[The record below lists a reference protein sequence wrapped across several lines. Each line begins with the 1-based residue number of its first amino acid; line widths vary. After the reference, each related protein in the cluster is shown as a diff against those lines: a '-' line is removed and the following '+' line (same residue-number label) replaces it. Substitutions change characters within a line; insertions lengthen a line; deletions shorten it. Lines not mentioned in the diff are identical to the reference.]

1 MNSELNF
8 PTKIAVQSII
18 IGIDV
23 PINNYTE
30 IWHYQPPVPTGDEL
44 LATDADQSRRR
55 LGV

>member
-1 MNSELNF
+1 M
-8 PTKIAVQSII
+8 QSII

-30 IWHYQPPVPTGDEL
+30 IWHRQPPVPTGDEL